1 MKCSTAA
8 NAGDVRHV
16 SSLPGWGSSPGGGH
30 GNPLRYSRLANP
42 TEEEPGGLQSMG
54 QKESDM
60 AEATE
65 HRRMPQPESSVLKIR
80 VTVYSLIPK
89 SFSSI
94 YVSNPLT

>member
-1 MKCSTAA
+1 MKKWPP
-8 NAGDVRHV
+8 NAGGIREVG
-16 SSLPGWGSSPGGGH
+16 SIPGWGSSPGGGH